1 MCGQNPTN
9 NTKRTIGP
17 GLSMLAGVSAL
28 VFSLGAVPAHAQIE
42 GVLEEII
49 VTAQKR
55 EQSLADVPASVSTIS
70 GDSVNDYLGSGE
82 NIRALAGRV
91 PSLQVESSNGRV
103 APRFY
108 LRGLGNTDFDVN
120 ANQPVSMVFDEI
132 ALENNVLRSI
142 PLFDIE
148 RVEVLKGPQGS
159 LFGRNTNAGI
169 VKIDSVK
176 PSFEREG
183 YARVGY
189 GSRDTIA
196 LELAAGTQLAEGIA
210 ARISLKYQ
218 ERDDWIDNTVNGPG
232 DDFGAFDEFAYRL
245 QFLFEPSD
253 TFRALVK
260 LHGFNQGGTHPQIF
274 YANAIEVG
282 SEGLRPGFDEEIA
295 SHDGSA
301 SMDLDHFGAAVNLQ
315 WDFGDRTF
323 ISITGYD
330 IVENFQR
337 ADVDGGL
344 ISGPA
349 EIGDLG
355 RQAFFNVETGDG
367 LDDHYQ
373 FTQEFRLSSQLDRLY
388 YQVGLYYFDEE
399 IDVVTINFDSL
410 TPSLPVTQDNAI
422 QQTTSAAIFG
432 QVEYAVSDVFAV
444 TVGLRFT
451 SDDKDLTAIPG
462 PGSNALFLGIQTIA
476 VDDDFFNWDI
486 AFTYDTSDEW
496 SWFGRVA
503 NGSRGP
509 VTLGRFG
516 FTSSAETET
525 STSLEFGFKS
535 TLLGGRARWNGAV
548 YAFQNDDQQL
558 TATGGVGN
566 TNQLLNADQVN
577 GLGFESDFEILLTD
591 DFLLLTNISYN
602 DTEIDDPNL
611 RDDLCG
617 SNPPCTGLDPVVG
630 TRVGAFGPV
639 TEVSIDG
646 NPLPRTP
653 EWLFNIIA
661 QYTVPMDFGSLYFN
675 TDWSYR
681 SDSNIFLHESVEFV
695 AEERWL
701 GSIRFGYRNADENI
715 DVAIVGRNI
724 TDEIVVDG
732 ALNFLNLTAFIN
744 EPAFWGVEFRYDF

>member
-1 MCGQNPTN
+1 VSFRNISTYGAAAVGILVAAAMSGAAA
-9 NTKRTIGP
+9 
-17 GLSMLAGVSAL
+17 LA
-28 VFSLGAVPAHAQIE
+28 QE
-42 GVLEEII
+42 ERVLEEII

-55 EQSLADVPASVSTIS
+55 EQSLQDVPASVSAIT
-70 GDSVNDYLGSGE
+70 GDAVNDYLGSGE

-91 PSLQVESSNGRV
+91 PSLQVESSNGRTQ
-103 APRFY
+103 PRFY
-108 LRGLGNTDFDVN
+108 IRGLGNIDFDNN

-132 ALENNVLRSI
+132 ALENNVLRSL
-142 PLFDIE
+142 PLFDID

-176 PSFEREG
+176 PSFEQDG
-183 YARVGY
+183 YAKVGY
-189 GSRDTIA
+189 GSRDTI
-196 LELAAGTQLAEGIA
+196 LAEFAYGNQLAENVA
-210 ARISLKYQ
+210 ARVSLKYL

-260 LHGFNQGGTHPQIF
+260 LHGFQQDGTHPQIF
-274 YANAIEVG
+274 YANALEVG
-282 SEGLRPGFDEEIA
+282 SDGLRPGFDEEIA
-295 SHDGSA
+295 SQDGTA
-301 SMDLDHFGAAVNLQ
+301 SMDLDHFGAAANLQ
-315 WDFGDRTF
+315 WEFGDRKF

-330 IVENFQR
+330 TVDNFQR

-344 ISGPA
+344 LSFDPA
-349 EIGDLG
+349 DIGALG
-355 RQAFFNVETGDG
+355 RQVFFNVETGDG

-373 FTQEFRLSSQLDRLY
+373 FTQEFRLSEQRDRLF
-388 YQVGLYYFDEE
+388 YQVGLYYFDED
-399 IDVVTINFDSL
+399 IDVLTINFDSA
-410 TPSLPVTQDNAI
+410 TPSLPVTQDIAS

-432 QVEYAVSDVFAV
+432 QVEYLFSDTFAV
-444 TVGLRFT
+444 TAGLRFT
-451 SDDKDLTAIPG
+451 SDDKDLEAIPG
-462 PGSNALFLGIQTIA
+462 PGSFAPPATIA
-476 VDDDFFNWDI
+476 AEDEYFNFDL
-486 AFTYDTSDEW
+486 AFTYDASEEW
-496 SWFGRVA
+496 SWYGRVA
-503 NGSRGP
+503 NASRGP

-516 FTSSAETET
+516 FTSSADTET
-525 STSLEFGFKS
+525 STSVEFGFKS
-535 TLLGGRARWNGAV
+535 TLLGKRARWNAAV

-558 TATGGVGN
+558 TATGGAANV
-566 TNQLLNADQVN
+566 NQLLNADKSK
-577 GLGFESDFEILLTD
+577 GIGFETDFEILLTD
-591 DFLLLTNISYN
+591 NLLLMTNLSYN

-617 SNPPCTGLDPVVG
+617 SNPTCTGLDPVVG
-630 TRVGAFGPV
+630 TRMGFFGPV

-653 EWLFNIIA
+653 EWLFNFIL
-661 QYTVPMDFGSLYFN
+661 QYTVPLANGSVYFN
-675 TDWSYR
+675 TDWNYR
-681 SDSNIFLHESVEFV
+681 DESNIFLHRSVEFV

-701 GSIRFGYRNADENI
+701 GGLRIGYKNEAENI

-744 EPAFWGVEFRYDF
+744 EPAFWGLEFKYNF

>member
-1 MCGQNPTN
+1 MRGFKPTTN
-9 NTKRTIGP
+9 KTWLTAFLGLIAVTICAP
-17 GLSMLAGVSAL
+17 LSGTAQAQE
-28 VFSLGAVPAHAQIE
+28 GA
-42 GVLEEII
+42 VLEEII

-55 EQSLADVPASVSTIS
+55 EQSLQDVPASVSAIT
-70 GDSVNDYLGSGE
+70 GDSVNDYLGSAE

-91 PSLQVESSNGRV
+91 PSLQVESSNGRTQ
-103 APRFY
+103 PRFY
-108 LRGLGNTDFDVN
+108 LRGQGNIDFDNN
-120 ANQPVSMVFDEI
+120 ANQPVSMVFDDI
-132 ALENNVLRSI
+132 ALENNVLRSL

-176 PSFEREG
+176 PSFDRDG
-183 YARVGY
+183 YAKVSY

-196 LELAAGTQLAEGIA
+196 FELAAGNQLAESVA

-274 YANAIEVG
+274 YANALTVG
-282 SEGLRPGFDEEIA
+282 SDGLRPGFDEEVV
-295 SHDGSA
+295 SQDGSS
-301 SMDLDHFGAAVNLQ
+301 SMDLDHFGGAVNLQ
-315 WDFGDRTF
+315 WEFGDRKF
-323 ISITGYD
+323 VSITGYD
-330 IVENFQR
+330 SVENFQST
-337 ADVDGGL
+337 DVDGGL
-344 ISGPA
+344 LSFDPA
-349 EIGDLG
+349 DIGTLG
-355 RQAFFNVETGDG
+355 RQVFFNVETGDG
-367 LDDHYQ
+367 LDDHSQ
-373 FTQEFRLSSQLDRLY
+373 FTQEFRLSSQVDRLF
-388 YQVGLYYFDEE
+388 YQVGLYYFDED
-399 IDVVTINFDSL
+399 IDVLSRDFIGFPGGPFSDIVS
-410 TPSLPVTQDNAI
+410 
-422 QQTTSAAIFG
+422 QQTTSAAVFG
-432 QVEYAVSDVFAV
+432 QVEYAVSDEFAV
-444 TVGLRFT
+444 TIGLRYT
-451 SDDKDLTAIPG
+451 DDDKDLAVI
-462 PGSNALFLGIQTIA
+462 PGSNSPTSPGTIS
-476 VDDDFFNWDI
+476 VGDEYFNWDI
-486 AFTYDTSDEW
+486 AFTYYTSDDW

-525 STSLEFGFKS
+525 STSVEFGFKS
-535 TLLGGRARWNGAV
+535 DLLGGRARWNAAV
-548 YAFQNDDQQL
+548 YAFENDDQQL
-558 TATGGVGN
+558 TATGGVAN
-566 TNQLLNADQVN
+566 INQLLNADKVN
-577 GLGFESDFEILLTD
+577 GYGFETDFEVLLTD
-591 DFLLLTNISYN
+591 NLLLMTNLSYN

-617 SNPPCTGLDPVVG
+617 SSPSCTGLDPVVG
-630 TRVGAFGPV
+630 MRIGPFGPV

-653 EWLFNIIA
+653 EWLFNFIL
-661 QYTVPMDFGSLYFN
+661 QYTVPLANGSLYFN
-675 TDWSYR
+675 TDWNYR
-681 SDSNIFLHESVEFV
+681 DESNIFLHRSVEFV

-701 GSIRFGYRNADENI
+701 GGLRIGYKNEAENM

-744 EPAFWGVEFRYDF
+744 EPAFWGLEFKYSF